1 MDMKQLPYSKSISA
15 RALMIK
21 AIMGTNC
28 DLQHLSEC
36 EDTLMMQA
44 ALRSTRKKNIN
55 VGGAGTA
62 MRFLTA
68 YYATRVGEEHLVT
81 GDKRMRQRPIG
92 PLVDALRSLGADIT
106 YEGEV
111 GYPPLRIRG
120 KRLKGGI
127 VRISGGISS
136 QFISALLMIAPV
148 VERGITLMMRGR
160 INSLPYIAM
169 TLRMMHEFGAACQW
183 TTPLQ
188 IDVLPK
194 GYLRTEPFEVETDWT
209 SASYWYSAVALSP
222 DPDYSVTLPGLKA
235 QSLQGDSYLAPLFSA
250 LGVATNF
257 TPEGAVLTKQQVIQ
271 GGEFQQNLQ
280 NTPDI
285 APTLIVTCALMGR
298 KFHFVGLN
306 NLRYKECDRIEAL
319 KSELQKLG
327 ISIEEPAPG
336 SITFDPE
343 KQSTK
348 PKTRGSVK
356 INTHGDH
363 RIAMAFAPAT
373 LIYKD
378 ITFDNP
384 EVVAKSYPNFWE
396 QWNA

>member
-1 MDMKQLPYSKSISA
+1 MKKLPYSKSISA

-21 AIMGTNC
+21 AIMGTDC
-28 DLQHLSEC
+28 DLQHLSDC
-36 EDTLMMQA
+36 EDTLVMQA

-55 VGGAGTA
+55 VGNAGTA

-68 YYATRVGEEHLVT
+68 YYATRVGEEHLMT

-127 VRISGGISS
+127 VRIPGNISS
-136 QFISALLMIAPV
+136 QFISALLMIAPI

-160 INSLPYIAM
+160 VNSLPYIAM

-183 TTPLQ
+183 TAPLQ
-188 IDVLPK
+188 IDVLPR
-194 GYLRTEPFEVETDWT
+194 GYHRTEPFEVETDWT
-209 SASYWYSAVALSP
+209 AASYWYSAVALSP

-235 QSLQGDSYLAPLFSA
+235 QSLQGDSYTAPLFAA

-257 TPEGAVLTKQQVIQ
+257 TEEGAVLTKQAVIE

-280 NTPDI
+280 NTPDLV
-285 APTLIVTCALMGR
+285 PTLVVTCALLGR

-306 NLRYKECDRIEAL
+306 NLRYKECDRLEVL
-319 KSELQKLG
+319 KSELAKLG
-327 ISIEEPAPG
+327 ITVEEPVTG
-336 SITFDPE
+336 SLTFDPE
-343 KQSTK
+343 KQGAAPDLAK
-348 PKTRGSVK
+348 PVT
-356 INTHGDH
+356 IETHNDH
-363 RIAMAFAPAT
+363 RIAMAFAPAS
-373 LIYKD
+373 LKYKAL
-378 ITFDNP
+378 TFDNP
-384 EVVAKSYPNFWE
+384 DVVAKSYPDFWTE
-396 QWNA
+396 WNA